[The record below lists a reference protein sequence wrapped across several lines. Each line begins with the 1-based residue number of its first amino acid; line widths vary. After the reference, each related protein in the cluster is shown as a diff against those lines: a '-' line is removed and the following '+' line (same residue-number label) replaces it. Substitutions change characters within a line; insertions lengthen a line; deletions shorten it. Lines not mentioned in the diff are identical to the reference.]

1 MELNKLYGQYYNN
14 YDSKIKKEIEDYIKN
29 NYNDLDNLN
38 ILYNI
43 INKFIPFA
51 NENENYFCFIIDQVS
66 FSKDYYNNNKKLYEI
81 MKIVKKCSYLK
92 LIICTTLNNDFSK
105 ESMNNILNE
114 VSSAS
119 NDLYSFYYFQ
129 NFYSK
134 KDIEDNIF
142 NDENDEIKDTMHEL
156 GDLPGHYYEIKR
168 DNNVESY
175 IQYVKNK
182 INENM
187 KNYYKEYNIKQL
199 LDLIDLI
206 YGEKVLSSVLLKE
219 RIRNIPLKYIVI
231 KKFKI
236 NKEFISKFK
245 KSFKNDT
252 FLEYLEL
259 LLFNYRNIEY
269 DKIFKEHYDF
279 KEINPEDFLIQYL
292 EKDKDSRN
300 LFGNFY
306 EEFIEKNK
314 LNLNSPKKEIEIY
327 VYIIKFSMDLIKKI
341 IFEKIHNYLQSQYH
355 VFLKFFSNGVIGG
368 FFEVL
373 INFSIIKN
381 KFELFNIKIEEVIQM
396 KRIVPSQFSIR
407 NYSSKREKIKFKMFK
422 IIEKKGKKA

>member
-236 NKEFISKFK
+236 NKEFSSKFK